1 MTPEEKPSVTKQRA
15 FLDAQHLFVIG
26 ASSQKIRECYVK

>member
-26 ASSQKIRECYVK
+26 EHLVKKLGDVM